1 MKFSFRSPAIDS
13 VKIIIVAWVTMISAI
28 IINVGIST
36 HRDLKVSSCFFR
48 YLLVCQYKH
57 LVLCFVL
64 TTDMVK
70 IHNLDEQDEYQIYPL
85 EQPAH

>member
-1 MKFSFRSPAIDS
+1 MQRYATD
-13 VKIIIVAWVTMISAI
+13 
-28 IINVGIST
+28 VGIST
-36 HRDLKVSSCFFR
+36 HRDLKVSSYVHAFFR

-64 TTDMVK
+64 TADMVK